1 MSTLDDIEN
10 YLIETNNLL
19 KELVENTKP
28 IICAEPSEEH
38 LKSKLTPN
46 FFKLQGGIY
55 KMLNGDYAFVRGFGQ
70 SSGWGINISTLS
82 QINYIWDTNTGTCT
96 YRGNEENRDRNYDL
110 VEYIGTDLAE
120 VPDFKR

>member
-10 YLIETNNLL
+10 RLTEMNKLL

-28 IICAEPSEEH
+28 IICCEPSEEQP
-38 LKSKLTPN
+38 KSTLTPN
-46 FFKLQGGIY
+46 FYKLQGGIY

-70 SSGWGINISTLS
+70 SSGWGLNISTLS

-110 VEYIGTDLAE
+110 VEYIGTELTE